1 MKKWL
6 RRLFASE
13 GMLKMGHHQRL
24 EDLNLGLGWVYYAL
38 ARVIRPSC
46 VVVIGSWRGFVPL
59 VMARALKDNVEK
71 GKVIFIDPSLA
82 DDFWSD
88 PKAVKEHFR
97 SFGIRN
103 VRHFRMTTEE
113 FVQTAAY
120 RALRDVGLL
129 FVDGY
134 HTMEQARTDHE
145 AFRPLMSADGVVLF
159 HDSAGPLE
167 SRMYGPD
174 KLYTHSVHRYMDE
187 LRRDGRF
194 QVFDLPQ
201 ARGVTLVRE
210 AAAVQPD
217 SPDGETAGP

>member
-1 MKKWL
+1 
-6 RRLFASE
+6 
-13 GMLKMGHHQRL
+13 MGHDQRP

-38 ARVIRPSC
+38 ARVVRPTC

-59 VMARALKDNVEK
+59 VMARALKENLEK
-71 GKVIFIDPSLA
+71 GKVVFIDPSLV
-82 DDFWSD
+82 DDFWSE
-88 PKAVKEHFR
+88 PKGVKAHFR

-103 VRHFRMTTEE
+103 VRHFRMTTQE
-113 FVQTAAY
+113 FVQTDDY
-120 RALRDVGLL
+120 RRLPEIGLL
-129 FVDGY
+129 FIDGY
-134 HTMEQARTDHE
+134 HTMEQARFDHE
-145 AFRPLMSADGVVLF
+145 AFRPLMGAEGIVLF

-167 SRMYGPD
+167 SRIYGAD

-210 AAAVQPD
+210 ATAVPAHPAQ
-217 SPDGETAGP
+217 G

>member
-6 RRLFASE
+6 RRLFRSGE
-13 GMLKMGHHQRL
+13 MCRMGHDQRP

-38 ARVIRPSC
+38 ARAVRPTC

-59 VMARALKDNVEK
+59 VMARALKENLEK
-71 GKVIFIDPSLA
+71 GKVVFIDPSLV

-88 PKAVKEHFR
+88 PKAVKAHFR
-97 SFGIRN
+97 RFGSRN
-103 VRHFRMTTEE
+103 VRHFRMTTQE
-113 FVQTAAY
+113 FVQTTAF
-120 RALRDVGLL
+120 RKLRDVGLL

-134 HTMEQARTDHE
+134 HTMEQARFDHE

-167 SRMYGPD
+167 SRIYGAD
-174 KLYTHSVHRYMDE
+174 KLYTHSVHRYMDV
-187 LRRDGRF
+187 LKHDRRF

-210 AAAVQPD
+210 AGADLAPPEV
-217 SPDGETAGP
+217 GATAGP

>member
-13 GMLKMGHHQRL
+13 GMLKMGHDQRL

-38 ARVIRPSC
+38 GRVIRPTC
-46 VVVIGSWRGFVPL
+46 AVVIGSWRGFVPV
-59 VMARALKDNVEK
+59 VMARALKENLEK
-71 GKVIFIDPSLA
+71 GKVVFIDPSLA

-88 PKAVKEHFR
+88 RKAVQAHFR
-97 SFGIRN
+97 SFGVRN
-103 VRHFRMTTEE
+103 VRHFRMTTQE

-120 RALRDVGLL
+120 RELRDVGLL

-134 HTMEQARTDHE
+134 HTMEQARFDHE
-145 AFRPLMSADGVVLF
+145 AFRPLMSADGIVLF
-159 HDSAGPLE
+159 HDSAGPLD
-167 SRMYGPD
+167 SHMYGPG

-194 QVFDLPQ
+194 QVFDMPQ

-210 AAAVQPD
+210 AGAVPAQLPSD
-217 SPDGETAGP
+217 ETAGP